1 MLPPVRARAQNGTT
15 ARDLAQYKRQTECV
29 ALLDGVQGTAAGYSS
44 VAVRATVIIIV
55 AIIVAI
61 ALNFG
66 QRAG

>member
-1 MLPPVRARAQNGTT
+1 M
-15 ARDLAQYKRQTECV
+15 AQYKRQTECV